1 MRKGV
6 LDILKGKFLVSGET
20 APKNWIFILFISF
33 LAAVMIASSHSA
45 DSKVHEIAALNEHV
59 KELRS
64 EFIDGQT
71 DVQKLKLESEILKKL
86 GEDGLFPSE
95 NPPFKISVKSA
106 E

>member
-6 LDILKGKFLVSGET
+6 LDILKGKFLVNGET

-45 DSKVHEIAALNEHV
+45 DSKVHEIAALNEQV

-71 DVQKLKLESEILKKL
+71 DVQKLKLESEILKTL

-95 NPPFKISVKSA
+95 NPPFKIRVKSA